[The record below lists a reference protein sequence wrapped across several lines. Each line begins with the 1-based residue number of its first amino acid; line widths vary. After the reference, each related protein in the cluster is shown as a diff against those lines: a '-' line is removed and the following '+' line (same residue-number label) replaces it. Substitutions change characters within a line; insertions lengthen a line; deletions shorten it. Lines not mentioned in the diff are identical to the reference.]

1 MKYYEKNN
9 QQRILK
15 EEIYCV
21 LLITT
26 LSNFKTCFGH
36 ALINI
41 STHLRLVVSLY
52 RNQAISLVC
61 LSID

>member
-21 LLITT
+21 LLIIT

-36 ALINI
+36 ALII
-41 STHLRLVVSLY
+41 TFQH
-52 RNQAISLVC
+52 I
-61 LSID
+61 